1 MSSTVEI
8 TTLNLRYETHRMRES
23 AREARLLALIA
34 ARGIRQPLEGVDTA
48 DGRFLLNGFKRL
60 RCARQLSLG
69 CVPYESIAA
78 DIECF
83 LKAVAGSPLW
93 CPRTRSR
100 STRICCENC
109 IRTVTASNF
118 CAKAGEERSF
128 WTVETNFLPGRRFS
142 SLEDLNQQGLTQ
154 LSCHLPAPYCL
165 EERSTDQYGF
175 MAYNGKATGHK
186 TGSPDSECCRVT
198 ADQVPPISGHVP
210 PVSISSESPRD
221 SAAQT
226 TCWTAGP
233 STPLC
238 LPVPDPRRLN
248 QVHRVNGV

>member
-83 LKAVAGSPLW
+83 LKAGWPAVRCGAQGPEAD
-93 CPRTRSR
+93 R
-100 STRICCENC
+100 
-109 IRTVTASNF
+109 
-118 CAKAGEERSF
+118 
-128 WTVETNFLPGRRFS
+128 PG
-142 SLEDLNQQGLTQ
+142 
-154 LSCHLPAPYCL
+154 
-165 EERSTDQYGF
+165 
-175 MAYNGKATGHK
+175 
-186 TGSPDSECCRVT
+186 
-198 ADQVPPISGHVP
+198 
-210 PVSISSESPRD
+210 
-221 SAAQT
+221 SAAKT
-226 TCWTAGP
+226 VSG
-233 STPLC
+233 L
-238 LPVPDPRRLN
+238 
-248 QVHRVNGV
+248 